1 MKEVT
6 SETRKEIKNKA
17 MEANRDCPFCDNKA
31 VIKSNI
37 VEKEF
42 KKERFQISE
51 FFYKC
56 ESCGEEFTTK
66 ETDTLVI
73 NQIYNQYREKNE
85 LPFPEELIQLREKYE
100 VSAQKMSVILGLGIN
115 TYSNYEKGEIP
126 TTANAKLI
134 SSAKNLEVFSLYLS
148 QSKEALGEL
157 AYTKILKHVKT
168 LMPSK
173 EDDYFLCNFNWHSEP
188 NRYTGYTVPSPEKTS
203 NLLLY
208 LLSNC
213 NPEFNDKLK
222 LNKMLFYTDFL
233 NYKTTGRSI
242 SGISYRAIP
251 YGPVPSN
258 YDFIFAHFIEKEEII
273 EPVFYKV
280 NNSKVNEC
288 YRPLKDFDIS
298 VFDNEELNTI
308 NKIVELFKNTPSW
321 DLVELSH
328 KERAWVELNKTK
340 EIISYQD
347 YAFDLSIGK

>member
-1 MKEVT
+1 
-6 SETRKEIKNKA
+6 
-17 MEANRDCPFCDNKA
+17 MEANRDCPFCDEQA
-31 VIKSNI
+31 VINSKI

-42 KKERFQISE
+42 KKEKFQISE

-66 ETDTLVI
+66 ETDTLVV
-73 NQIYNQYREKNE
+73 NQIYNQYREKYE
-85 LPFPEELIQLREKYE
+85 LPFPEELVQLREKYK

-126 TTANAKLI
+126 STANAKLI
-134 SSAKNLEVFSLYLS
+134 SSAKNLEMFTSYLS
-148 QSKEALGEL
+148 QSKEILGEV
-157 AYTKILKHVKT
+157 AYMKILKYVKT

-173 EDDYFLCNFNWHSEP
+173 EDDYLLCNFNWHSVP
-188 NRYTGYTVPSPEKTS
+188 NRYTGYSVPSPDKAT
-203 NLLLY
+203 NLMLY
-208 LLSNC
+208 FLSNC

-242 SGISYRAIP
+242 SGISYRAIS

-273 EPVFYKV
+273 EPVFIKV
-280 NNSKVNEC
+280 NNSRVNEC
-288 YRPLKDFDIS
+288 YRPLKDFDLS
-298 VFDNEELNTI
+298 VFSAEELNTI
-308 NKIVELFKNTPSW
+308 KKVVELFGNTPSW

-328 KERAWVELNKTK
+328 KEKAWVELNKTK
-340 EIISYQD
+340 SIISYQD
-347 YAFDLSIGK
+347 YAFDLSIDN